1 MTRTRVETLEVFNE
15 LATAPRWVCWREEER
30 GGRKTKVPYATT
42 GRKASSTDPATWA
55 TYEDAIRV
63 CGARGY
69 DGVGIVLGDGL
80 GGVDLD
86 GCRNPDTGELT
97 PWARKIL
104 DEFRSYAEVSPSGT
118 GVKVFAY
125 GAPSDLPANMIP
137 MDTPPING
145 KRPAIECYTQGR
157 YFAVTGRILDGM
169 PDEIR
174 DCGEVGDAWDRLTR
188 LLAGRS
194 KAQDRTPGQPTGA
207 EEMSLGL
214 CEALGEDPRLRAL
227 WEEGHEGGG
236 DRSRNDAALASTL
249 AVKGFGDEDIEAAL
263 RSYPLGQIGQGAL
276 TGSDADR
283 QIGRLLGL
291 AAEARTTR
299 NGTDPAPPPRLP
311 RLPDTFWDERP
322 VLAKVRQAAH
332 ARNRSADAVFFAV
345 LARIAAF
352 RPPQMVVD
360 TGIAS
365 PASLNLLVAFVD
377 PSGGGKS
384 SPEKIARRLV
394 PAHPDYEDADG
405 LPLGSG
411 EGLAEAYMG
420 TTLQPREDDP
430 AKMEKV
436 RAQVRWN
443 ALFYADEGQVL
454 SRLSER
460 KGATLG
466 ESLRRAFN
474 GETLGQTNASND
486 RTRRVRDYS
495 LGLIAGLQP
504 AAAIA
509 LLEEADYGTPQ
520 RFLWSSVIDPS
531 IPDVPPEWPAELG
544 LHLLEGSFKPFT
556 IDPGI
561 CDELRR
567 DDTARQRGE
576 LQRNPLD
583 AHEPLCKVKVA
594 GALAVLADRHNI
606 TREDWRLAGTIWE
619 TSCAVRDTIADYG
632 RALIKA
638 RMKEETQ
645 QHAHRTVAADRA
657 VQREQAA
664 VERVAGIIARRLIRI
679 NSATRRDF
687 TQAVKSKDRRHLDRA
702 IAYAVRREW
711 ILEDDDGGFTP
722 GRYKEAR

>member
-1 MTRTRVETLEVFNE
+1 MNAEITGVFNE
-15 LATAPRWVCWREEER
+15 LAAARRWVCWREEVR
-30 GGRKTKVPYATT
+30 GDKPTKVPYSTS
-42 GRKASSTDPATWA
+42 GKKASSTDPATWA
-55 TYEDAIRV
+55 TYSDARRA
-63 CGARGY
+63 CEARGY

-80 GGVDLD
+80 GGIDLD
-86 GCRNPDTGELT
+86 GCRNPETGELT

-104 DEFRSYAEVSPSGT
+104 DGFRSYAEVSPSGT

-125 GAPSDLPANMIP
+125 GAPGTLPANTIP

-157 YFAVTGRILDGM
+157 YFAVTGAILDGC

-174 DCGEVGDAWDRLTR
+174 DAGELGDGWDRLVR
-188 LLAGRS
+188 LLQERAREHGPRE
-194 KAQDRTPGQPTGA
+194 TGQATGA

-214 CEALGEDPRLRAL
+214 CEALGDDPRLRTL

-236 DRSRNDAALASTL
+236 DRSRNDAALATTL
-249 AVKGFGDEDIEAAL
+249 AVKGFSEEDIEAAL
-263 RSYPLGQIGQGAL
+263 RSYALGQIGGGRL
-276 TGSDADR
+276 TGGDADR

-291 AAEARTTR
+291 ATEARKTR
-299 NGTDPAPPPRLP
+299 NGADPTPPPRLP
-311 RLPDTFWDERP
+311 RLPDAFWTERP
-322 VLAKVRQAAH
+322 VLGLVRQAAH

-352 RPPQMVVD
+352 RPPRMVVD

-394 PAHPDYEDADG
+394 PAPYDMEDADG

-420 TTLQPREDDP
+420 MTTQPREDDP
-430 AKMEKV
+430 TKTEKV

-486 RTRRVRDYS
+486 RSRRVRDYS

-504 AAAIA
+504 AAALA

-531 IPDVPPEWPAELG
+531 IPDDPPEWPEELG
-544 LHLLEGSFKPFT
+544 LRLLEASFKPFT
-556 IDPGI
+556 IDPAI
-561 CDELRR
+561 CDGLRR
-567 DDTARQRGE
+567 EDTARQRGE
-576 LQRNPLD
+576 LQRDPLD

-594 GALAVLADRHNI
+594 GALAVLADRHHI
-606 TREDWRLAGTIWE
+606 TPDDWRLAGTIWE
-619 TSCAVRDTIADYG
+619 TSCAVRNTIADYG
-632 RALIKA
+632 RALAKA
-638 RMKEETQ
+638 RVRAETR

-657 VQREQAA
+657 IQREQAA
-664 VERVAGIIARRLIRI
+664 VERVARTIARKIMRI
-679 NSATRRDF
+679 QRGTRRDLS
-687 TQAVKSKDRRHLDRA
+687 QAVAGKDRRHLDPA
-702 IAYAVRREW
+702 IAYAVRQEW
-711 ILEDDDGGFTP
+711 IVEDDDGGYTP
-722 GRYKEAR
+722 GRYTEARR